1 MKKIL
6 VVVFAVVVM
15 LGAAQ
20 VNAQVPYV
28 QVYFD
33 EYWQTSVLPEC
44 PMDPPGS
51 VVSTLY
57 VVAHNFNMWMNGIE
71 YMISY
76 PTELTWLGDSI
87 GPDRLSI
94 GNSPTGIGITWP
106 IPGNGFG
113 GILAQTANVLWMCQ
127 GCDATN
133 ITISVLKHPSTPCS
147 GPDCANLVRAVRWPD
162 LGLVFGVGM
171 TSVVCPVIPV
181 QETTWGGIKAQYN
194 D

>member
-33 EYWQTSVLPEC
+33 EAWQTPVLESC
-44 PMDPPGS
+44 PDLPPGTE
-51 VVSTLY
+51 VSTIY

-71 YMISY
+71 YMINY

-94 GNSPTGIGITWP
+94 GNSPSGIGVTWP
-106 IPGNGFG
+106 VPGNGFG
-113 GILAQTANVLWMCQ
+113 GLLVQTANVLWMCE
-127 GCDATN
+127 GCSSND
-133 ITISVLKHPSTPCS
+133 ITITVVRHPFTPW
-147 GPDCANLVRAVRWPD
+147 PETHLVRAVRWPD
-162 LGLVFGVGM
+162 LGIVQGVGM
-171 TSVVCPVIPV
+171 AAAVCLIIPV

>member
-33 EYWQTSVLPEC
+33 EFWQTSVLPSC
-44 PMDPPGS
+44 PDVPVGTQ
-51 VVSTLY
+51 VGTLY
-57 VVAHNFNMWMNGIE
+57 VVAHNFNMWLNGIE
-71 YMISY
+71 YMIEY
-76 PTELTWLGDSI
+76 PPEMTWLGDFI
-87 GPDRLSI
+87 GANQLSI
-94 GNSPTGIGITWP
+94 GNSPAGIGITWP
-106 IPGNGFG
+106 IPGNSFG
-113 GILAQTANVLWMCQ
+113 GILTQTANILWMCE
-127 GCDATN
+127 GCGATN
-133 ITISVLKHPSTPCS
+133 IAVTVVKHPSTPW
-147 GPDCANLVRAVRWPD
+147 PEQHLVRAVRWPD
-162 LGLVFGVGM
+162 LEIVAGVGM
-171 TSVVCPVIPV
+171 ASVVCPVIPV